1 MKFKGI
7 PMEGTLNSFVQKL
20 QKQGFTYIGT
30 KEGTA
35 ILKGEFATTKGCTI
49 AVARFANK
57 DQVNIVAVMFPEMKT
72 WSTIYN
78 SYSTYKEMLTEK
90 YGQPECVEEFAE
102 GTTVYDDWTKFHAL
116 TKDECH
122 FLSEFNTEN
131 GRIQLTMTKMGYNTA
146 SVVIKYIDDA
156 NAAETRRKVMEDL

>member
-1 MKFKGI
+1 
-7 PMEGTLNSFVQKL
+7 MEGTLNSFVQKL

-49 AVARFANK
+49 AVARFSNK
-57 DQVNIVAVMFPEMKT
+57 DQVNIVAVMFPEMKS
-72 WSTIYN
+72 WSTIYS

-90 YGQPECVEEFAE
+90 YGQPECVEEFSV
-102 GTTVYDDWTKFHAL
+102 GTDNDDSDWSKFHAL
-116 TKDECH
+116 THDECH
-122 FLSEFNTEN
+122 FVSEFTTEN
-131 GRIQLTMTKMGYNTA
+131 GRIQLTMSKMDYNTA
-146 SVVIKYIDDA
+146 SVVIKYIDDV